1 MTPLD
6 AIRSRQPWLITPE
19 ALDHFAAR
27 TTAFGDGQL
36 FKDDPPT
43 HSLLRIE
50 DGVGIVRLNGP
61 LIRRPGL
68 IESWLLGAV
77 DTEDAIGAIREARKN
92 ENVEAILLDID
103 SPGGTVNGTPELA
116 EAVADASREK
126 FVYAFSGGL
135 MCSAAYWV
143 ASQCDAIYAS
153 PSARIGSVGVIIPF
167 LDSAEA
173 YRRAGLHMEVF
184 ASGKF
189 KSIGTPGTSLTD
201 EQRELLQS
209 EVEEIFA
216 DFRTA
221 VLTRGRKIPDE
232 AMEGQ
237 TFSARQA
244 QRHNLAG
251 TAKNRDAVL
260 ARLRRL
266 HSRKVDTMARSIP
279 HAIMKTVEDQLSE
292 ALARIETFESEA
304 GERDH
309 ELKQLSAQLEE
320 ATASLETK
328 EAELTKATEQHEST
342 VAKLNEMLEDE
353 RTQASEQLAGAQT
366 EIDQLT
372 QQVTGLTEANADL
385 AAREQD
391 IEKRTALRAAQI
403 AAETGSLTPAHVTPS
418 GDDQTHHP
426 PKSAADVWNRQFR
439 PAR

>member
-1 MTPLD
+1 VTPLD

-27 TTAFGDGQL
+27 TTAFATGQL
-36 FKDDPPT
+36 FQDDPPT
-43 HSLLRIE
+43 HPLLSIE
-50 DGVGIVRLNGP
+50 DGVGIVSLDGP

-68 IESWLLGAV
+68 IESWLFGAV
-77 DTEDAIGAIREARKN
+77 DTEDAIGAIREAVKN
-92 ENVEAILLDID
+92 EKVDAILLDID

-173 YRRAGLHMEVF
+173 YRQAGLHMEVF

-201 EQRELLQS
+201 EQRELLQG

-251 TAKNRDAVL
+251 MAKNRDAVL

-266 HSRKVDTMARSIP
+266 HSAKVDTVARSIP

-292 ALARIETFESEA
+292 ALARIETFEAEA

-309 ELKQLSAQLEE
+309 ELKQLSGQLEE
-320 ATASLETK
+320 AKASLEAK
-328 EAELTKATEQHEST
+328 EAELTTATQEHET
-342 VAKLNEMLEDE
+342 ALADLNRQFEDE
-353 RTQASEQLAGAQT
+353 RAQGREQLAGART

-391 IEKRTALRAAQI
+391 IEKRAALRAAQI
-403 AAETGSLTPAHVTPS
+403 AAESGSRTPAHVTPA
-418 GDDQTHHP
+418 GDDQP
-426 PKSAADVWNRQFR
+426 DQAPKSAAAVWNRQFQ